1 MLIQPYQLEEL
12 HFAWCNRIYFRTRT
26 HRRTTIGSLAAL
38 STNELADTL
47 KPYDIHLLDFTSSE
61 HELRGLLS
69 LKASEATSTAISKT
83 KGRISKWLSD
93 HADDSASHKYLA
105 AGYFAVTVGQAD
117 AAAVDQY
124 LENQSEHHGYA
135 DRARPPVLVR
145 SISHPD
151 EVVRKLQTDHA
162 VTRLRYHLVFVVPK
176 RLGVFYAEAGDEV
189 TNRWLELEGPFLI
202 DKVSFLPDHVHIA
215 VSLHPKISP
224 AVVACELMTSSQEV
238 MWEKFPSSVVN
249 AGIERLWQ
257 ASAYVGSFGD
267 LSNKAISSYMRR
279 WAESVDD

>member
-1 MLIQPYQLEEL
+1 MLIQPYRLEEL

-26 HRRTTIGSLAAL
+26 HRRKPIGFLATLKTT
-38 STNELADTL
+38 ELAELL

-61 HELRGLLS
+61 RELRGLLS
-69 LKASEATSTAISKT
+69 LNANESTSTAISKT

-93 HADDSASHKYLA
+93 QTKDSATHSHLA
-105 AGYFAVTVGQAD
+105 AGYFAVTAGQSNT
-117 AAAVDQY
+117 AAIDQY
-124 LENQSEHHGYA
+124 LENQPEHHGYA
-135 DRARPPVLVR
+135 ERARPPILVR

-151 EVVRKLQTDHA
+151 EAVRKLHTDHA
-162 VTRLRYHLVFVVPK
+162 VTRLRYHLVFVVPR
-176 RLGVFYAEAGDEV
+176 RLGVFHDEAAAAV
-189 TNRWLELEGPFLI
+189 TNRWLELQGQFLI

-224 AVVACELMTSSQEV
+224 AVVACQLMTSSQEV
-238 MWEKFPSSVVN
+238 MWQRFPSSVVN

-267 LSNKAISSYMRR
+267 LSSKAVSAYMRR
-279 WAESVDD
+279 WAEAVD